1 MEIILMRH
9 GKPAFTGFS
18 KVTSL
23 GMAEWISRYDLSDT
37 GSDMPPQ
44 SSKILAST
52 ALRIISSPLPRALSS
67 LTALEREPDIIDDV
81 FREADLPIF
90 HIPAFKLSPI
100 IWASVFRVMWLCG
113 LSGKAESLGIA
124 KQRAVQAA
132 DILVTSAKVS
142 NGPVLLMGHGVMNRL
157 IGRELISLGWKAC
170 RRQGNGYWNARVYS
184 LL

>member
-44 SSKILAST
+44 SSKILAS
-52 ALRIISSPLPRALSS
+52 
-67 LTALEREPDIIDDV
+67 
-81 FREADLPIF
+81 
-90 HIPAFKLSPI
+90 
-100 IWASVFRVMWLCG
+100 
-113 LSGKAESLGIA
+113 KA
-124 KQRAVQAA
+124 V
-132 DILVTSAKVS
+132 DILVTFAKVS
-142 NGPVLLMGHGVMNRL
+142 NGPVLLMVHGVMNRL
-157 IGRELISLGWKAC
+157 IGRGLISLGWKAC

>member
-1 MEIILMRH
+1 MDIILMRH

-23 GMAEWISRYDLSDT
+23 EMAEWISRYNLSDT

-44 SSKILAST
+44 SSKTLASS
-52 ALRIISSPLPRALSS
+52 AVRIISSPLPRALSS
-67 LTALEREPDIIDDV
+67 LTALEREPDIVDDV

-90 HIPAFKLSPI
+90 HIPAFKLPPI
-100 IWASVFRVMWLCG
+100 FWASVFRVMWLCG
-113 LSGKAESLGIA
+113 ISRNVETLGIV

-132 DILVTSAKVS
+132 DILVTSVKVS

-157 IGRELISLGWKAC
+157 IGRELISLGWKES
-170 RRQGNGYWNARVYS
+170 RRQGNGYWNARIYS

>member
-1 MEIILMRH
+1 M
-9 GKPAFTGFS
+9 P
-18 KVTSL
+18 
-23 GMAEWISRYDLSDT
+23 EWISRYDLSDT

-44 SSKILAST
+44 SSQTLASS

-67 LTALEREPDIIDDV
+67 LTALECEPDIIDEV

-90 HIPAFKLSPI
+90 HIPAFRLPPI

-113 LSGKAESLGIA
+113 ISRKVEPLGIV

-157 IGRELISLGWKAC
+157 IGRELISLGWKEC
-170 RRQGNGYWNARVYS
+170 RRQGNGYWNARIYS